1 MRKRKKGKGKGK
13 KGRCPSV
20 ENIVEKIGTEM
31 EGEMCVMN
39 QLGWIDE
46 NGNPDNKTMTEDL
59 MTLPEEVSSQLT
71 EQAVGECAMDL
82 ISQWSMDPEHA
93 KCMKEY
99 SEEELAMLQEIG
111 AIAAGLQCFHD
122 MFQQSCK
129 ALVTNQ
135 IYQLYAEKTNSV
147 QNRQLGSYATCLN
160 TCQAANFASTTTCT
174 FSCFFGSYTRTCNQV
189 FPVLAAING

>member
-1 MRKRKKGKGKGK
+1 MASNKDNAY
-13 KGRCPSV
+13 PAQLV
-20 ENIVEKIGTEM
+20 LV
-31 EGEMCVMN
+31 GEMCVMN
-39 QLGWIDE
+39 QLGWIDV
-46 NGNPDNKTMTEDL
+46 NGNPDNKTMAEDL
-59 MTLPEEVSSQLT
+59 MTLPEDVSSQLT

-82 ISQWSMDPEHA
+82 ISQWSMDPEHS
-93 KCMKEY
+93 KCMKKY

-111 AIAAGLQCFHD
+111 AMAAGLQCFHD

-147 QNRQLGSYATCLN
+147 QNRQLGSYATCFN
-160 TCQAANFASTTTCT
+160 TCQAANFAATTTCS

-189 FPVLAAING
+189 FPVLAAINGQRTFVIEH